1 MSVTQMVANKELN
14 HILEDS
20 IGRRTPL
27 LLSHGGSQ
35 GWCMYKSQF
44 VAGSQSSQVIEVKRP
59 VPREGSSA
67 QLPETGDTLG
77 VSFRFGHKKCMFGT
91 ILKSI
96 QHDTDNGVATLHWPD
111 QIQQLQR
118 RSFQRARPPKD
129 LVIAVRFW
137 REEASSGTAIEARTV
152 YHGQL
157 EDVSAGGMQVR
168 VTNPDR
174 VQAGATYR
182 CAFTPR
188 PGKPSIVLDAL
199 VRHHEAFDGCRASVG
214 FQFVGLET
222 APEGQRNLERL
233 ARTVHQFQRAR
244 SRNHR

>member
-1 MSVTQMVANKELN
+1 MSVAQVVANKQLN
-14 HILEDS
+14 RILEDS
-20 IGRRTPL
+20 IGRRTSL
-27 LLSHGGSQ
+27 LLTHGGPE
-35 GWCMYKSQF
+35 GWRTYKSQF
-44 VAGSQSSQVIEVKRP
+44 VAGSSSAQEIQVKAP
-59 VPREGSSA
+59 VPREENGSR
-67 QLPETGDTLG
+67 LPEAGDTLG

-91 ILKSI
+91 ILESI
-96 QHDTDNGVATLHWPD
+96 QHDADNGVATLRWPD
-111 QIQQLQR
+111 RIQQLQR
-118 RSFQRARPPKD
+118 RAFQRARPPND

-137 REEASSGTAIEARTV
+137 REEASSGTVLDARTV

-174 VQAGATYR
+174 VQAGTMYR

-199 VRHHEAFDGCRASVG
+199 VRHHEAADRGRASVG
-214 FQFVGLET
+214 FQFIGLET
-222 APEGQRNLERL
+222 APEGHRTLERL

-244 SRNHR
+244 SRGR